1 MKKYPQLVSRA
12 LALFYRQ
19 GFHATGVDQLA
30 AEAALTKK
38 TLYRYFASKE
48 ALIEAVLQQRDE
60 DFMAALDAFVTPLA
74 AAARPQAY
82 LDFLAQ
88 WLAGDGFCG
97 CLFINA
103 AAEYPQHAD
112 AIHRQAAAHKQ
123 GLQQWLQACCLQA
136 GLADAGLRAQQ
147 LFLLGEGLIVSAQV
161 CGPAPALLQAARAQL
176 ASWPRLPGDAAIP
189 TSSQ

>member
-1 MKKYPQLVSRA
+1 MKKYPQLVSQA

-60 DFMAALDAFVTPLA
+60 DFMAALDAFVAPFA
-74 AAARPQAY
+74 ADARPMAY
-82 LDFLAQ
+82 LGFLAQ
-88 WLAGDGFCG
+88 WLESEGFCG

-112 AIHRQAAAHKQ
+112 AIHRQAALHKQ
-123 GLQQWLQACCLQA
+123 GLQQWLHTCCQQADL
-136 GLADAGLRAQQ
+136 LEAGLRARQ

-161 CGPAPALLQAARAQL
+161 GGPDPALLQAAGAQL
-176 ASWPRLPGDAAIP
+176 DSWPRQAADAAIP

>member
-1 MKKYPQLVSRA
+1 MKKYPQLLSQA

-30 AEAALTKK
+30 AEAGLTKK
-38 TLYRYFASKE
+38 TLYRYFATKE
-48 ALIEAVLQQRDE
+48 ALIEAVLQLRDE
-60 DFMAALDAFVTPLA
+60 DFMAALDAFVAPLA
-74 AAARPQAY
+74 ADARPRAY
-82 LDFLAQ
+82 LGFLAQ
-88 WLAGDGFCG
+88 WLGGEGFCG

-123 GLQQWLQACCLQA
+123 RLQQWLQTCCQQA
-136 GLADAGLRAQQ
+136 GLLHAGLRARQ

-161 CGPAPALLQAARAQL
+161 GGPDPALLQAATAQL
-176 ASWPRLPGDAAIP
+176 DCWPRQPADAAVP
-189 TSSQ
+189 TKWQ